1 MYIVPG
7 AWWTLVWGVSSP
19 NVPILRSR
27 NLHILPFSSL
37 ILKSFSHKDR
47 NGLASWNAGQFFHGE
62 GIAMALFHDDGK
74 STVLKTYGFLWVF
87 QFRGTMV
94 NNGF

>member
-1 MYIVPG
+1 M
-7 AWWTLVWGVSSP
+7 WGVSSP

-47 NGLASWNAGQFFHGE
+47 NGLASWNDGQFFHGE